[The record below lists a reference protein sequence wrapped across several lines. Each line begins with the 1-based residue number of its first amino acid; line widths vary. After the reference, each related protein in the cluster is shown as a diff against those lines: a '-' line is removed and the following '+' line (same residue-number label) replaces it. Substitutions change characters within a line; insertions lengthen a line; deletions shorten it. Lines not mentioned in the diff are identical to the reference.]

1 MKPSDYVQLVKQ
13 LRLAKAQAIQTQ
25 IVQKQEQKQKRRK
38 DEVAHKYITH
48 LVQESPSFR
57 TVLLPADT
65 NMNLFMN
72 MLGRRALQ
80 YLGEQSYKYF
90 WFRTDSHIVLGFSG
104 NKPSCQFLMYHL
116 ENAVEAGYCTSYT
129 VHQRAASAKTF
140 TKCLLKYWEARLPVI
155 KGQHSY
161 GASRLPK

>member
-1 MKPSDYVQLVKQ
+1 MNPKDYVELIKQ
-13 LRLAKAQAIQTQ
+13 LRLAKAQANQAQ
-25 IVQKQEQKQKRRK
+25 IEQRKKLKRRK
-38 DEVAHKYITH
+38 DEVANKYITH
-48 LVQESPSFR
+48 LVQNSPSFR
-57 TVLLPADT
+57 TILLPTDT
-65 NMNLFMN
+65 NMNHFIN

-104 NKPSCQFLMYHL
+104 NKPNCQFLDHHL
-116 ENAVEAGYCTSYT
+116 ENAVGAGYCTSYT
-129 VHQRAASAKTF
+129 VRQKMASAETF

-161 GASRLPK
+161 GASRLLK